1 METRKTYIIAVDGH
15 SSCGKSTF
23 AKEIARELDFLY
35 IDSGAMYRSVALYCL
50 EKGIFHE
57 GRFDL
62 DMLVKDLPDLVID
75 FRKNLSTGHQ
85 ETYLNNRNVE
95 EEIRSVKVSEVVSQL
110 SQIKV
115 VREQMVKLQ
124 RHMSQSGPDHI
135 NKGVVMDGRDIG
147 TVVFP
152 RADLKIFMTADP
164 DIRAGRR
171 YDELLAKGTRV
182 QYDDIRNN
190 VIKRDH
196 EDETRME
203 SPLRK
208 AADAVVLDNSHMTV
222 KEQME
227 WFREIWD
234 QKLHSH
240 DH

>member
-1 METRKTYIIAVDGH
+1 
-15 SSCGKSTF
+15 
-23 AKEIARELDFLY
+23 
-35 IDSGAMYRSVALYCL
+35 
-50 EKGIFHE
+50 
-57 GRFDL
+57 
-62 DMLVKDLPDLVID
+62 VID

>member
-1 METRKTYIIAVDGH
+1 
-15 SSCGKSTF
+15 
-23 AKEIARELDFLY
+23 
-35 IDSGAMYRSVALYCL
+35 
-50 EKGIFHE
+50 
-57 GRFDL
+57 
-62 DMLVKDLPDLVID
+62 
-75 FRKNLSTGHQ
+75 
-85 ETYLNNRNVE
+85 
-95 EEIRSVKVSEVVSQL
+95 
-110 SQIKV
+110 
-115 VREQMVKLQ
+115 
-124 RHMSQSGPDHI
+124 
-135 NKGVVMDGRDIG
+135 MDGRDIG